1 MTVSRYHPLLVVL
14 HWLLALMII
23 GMLIAG
29 FLVLDPMQNANPNKT
44 RILLLHMSGGML
56 ILALMLIRLVVRWR
70 SARPTPATTGS
81 PLLDRLAILAHYSF
95 YLLVLLMVTSGFAT
109 AIIAGLN
116 RSVFQ
121 RTGEPLPADFDVYP
135 SFVAHSYLATI
146 LVLLIGLHVLAAL
159 YHQFVR
165 KDHLLSR
172 MAFGRRTS

>member
-1 MTVSRYHPLLVVL
+1 
-14 HWLLALMII
+14 
-23 GMLIAG
+23 
-29 FLVLDPMQNANPNKT
+29 
-44 RILLLHMSGGML
+44 
-56 ILALMLIRLVVRWR
+56 
-70 SARPTPATTGS
+70 
-81 PLLDRLAILAHYSF
+81 
-95 YLLVLLMVTSGFAT
+95 MVTSGFAT

-146 LVLLIGLHVLAAL
+146 LAVLIGLHVLAAL

-172 MAFGRRTS
+172 MAFGRRTR